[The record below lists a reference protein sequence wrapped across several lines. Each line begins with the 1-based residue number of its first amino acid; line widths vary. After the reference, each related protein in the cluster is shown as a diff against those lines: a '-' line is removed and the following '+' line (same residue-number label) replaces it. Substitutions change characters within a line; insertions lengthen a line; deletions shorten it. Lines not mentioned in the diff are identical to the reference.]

1 MSKNCEIDPGAAPE
15 SVLVT
20 TDSCENF
27 EQMSSSLEEIK
38 NSNAVIS
45 SAPLDNSQGIDNDDE
60 VTTSNSVVAVS
71 QQDDEENNKDWVGR
85 KKHVF
90 VLSFAGKP
98 IYSRYGNEDKLA
110 WLFGVIQTL
119 VSFVQTSD
127 DTIKSISA
135 GDTIFVF
142 LVKKPLILAAVSKTD
157 ENTAQ
162 LTTQLKWVL

>member
-1 MSKNCEIDPGAAPE
+1 MSKNCEIEPGAAPE

-20 TDSCENF
+20 TDSCDNF

-38 NSNAVIS
+38 NSNAVIT
-45 SAPLDNSQGIDNDDE
+45 SATLDNSHGIDNDDE
-60 VTTSNSVVAVS
+60 VTTSNSVVTVS
-71 QQDDEENNKDWVGR
+71 QQDDEENNTDWIGR

-142 LVKKPLILAAVSKTD
+142 LVKKPLILAIVSKTD
-157 ENTAQ
+157 ENTTQ
-162 LTTQLKWVL
+162 LTTQLK

>member
-1 MSKNCEIDPGAAPE
+1 MTSNCEIDPGAAPE
-15 SVLVT
+15 SMLVT
-20 TDSCENF
+20 TESCENF

-38 NSNAVIS
+38 NSVNS
-45 SAPLDNSQGIDNDDE
+45 NSETTTLDHSHGIDNDDE
-60 VTTSNSVVAVS
+60 VTSNALVGSS
-71 QQDDEENNKDWVGR
+71 QENEDDNDWVGR

-119 VSFVQTSD
+119 VSFVQASD
-127 DTIKSISA
+127 DTIRSISA
-135 GDTIFVF
+135 GDTLFVF

-157 ENTAQ
+157 ENVAQ
-162 LTTQLKWVL
+162 LTNQLK

>member
-1 MSKNCEIDPGAAPE
+1 MTSNCEIDPGAAPE

-38 NSNAVIS
+38 NSVNLNS
-45 SAPLDNSQGIDNDDE
+45 ENTTLDSSQGIDNEDE
-60 VTTSNSVVAVS
+60 VTSNTLVESS
-71 QQDDEENNKDWVGR
+71 QEDEDDKNWVGR
-85 KKHVF
+85 KKHIF

-119 VSFVQTSD
+119 VSFVQADD
-127 DTIKSISA
+127 DTIKSICA
-135 GDTIFVF
+135 GDTSFVF
-142 LVKKPLILAAVSKTD
+142 LVKKPLILAAVSKTE
-157 ENTAQ
+157 ENVTQ
-162 LTTQLKWVL
+162 LTNQLK

>member
-1 MSKNCEIDPGAAPE
+1 MTSNCEIDPGAAPE

-20 TDSCENF
+20 TESCENF

-38 NSNAVIS
+38 NSNAVNS
-45 SAPLDNSQGIDNDDE
+45 NAALDSQTIDNDDE
-60 VTTSNSVVAVS
+60 VTSNSVMSVS
-71 QQDDEENNKDWVGR
+71 QQDDEENSKDWVGS

-119 VSFVQTSD
+119 VSFVQTGD
-127 DTIKSISA
+127 DTIKSIRA
-135 GDTIFVF
+135 GDTLFVF
-142 LVKKPLILAAVSKTD
+142 LVKKPLILAAVSKTN
-157 ENTAQ
+157 ENAAQ
-162 LTTQLKWVL
+162 LTTQLK